1 MGYRVIYIEKCE
13 YLRLYLDNL
22 KVEIKNDTLLIP
34 VSDIQILVIDNYQ
47 SNLSVPLI
55 NKLTD
60 NNVCTI
66 ICGVDH
72 LPKSYILPMN
82 GHFSSSGNI
91 SKQICWDS
99 KRKDDLHAMIVK
111 MKILNQ
117 IEILK
122 VNNKDFEVEK
132 KLYEFVDSVVSG
144 DKTNREGLAA
154 KMYFREL
161 FGHDFIRFEEDVI
174 NAGLNYGYAIF
185 RSLITSIIVAKGY
198 IANIGIFHKGKQ
210 NMFNLSDDIIEVFR
224 PIVDHYVYNNMMDDI
239 IFKQS
244 HREAL
249 IQLTNKKI
257 MIDGRKQ
264 TIANAIS
271 FYLDS
276 IFNYLDGE
284 ADSILYPLPVIYD
297 FMRLILFFDLP
308 VVSKED
314 RRIYATFRKYL
325 IKNGYIMMQYS
336 VYCKIFANREAAV
349 KHVNIL
355 QRNVPQKGQIRI
367 LLVTE
372 KQYAKI
378 EIIVGGKSN
387 QEQVVNSDAF
397 IKL

>member
-13 YLRLYLDNL
+13 YLRFYLDNL
-22 KVEIKNDTLLIP
+22 KVEVKKDTLLIP

-82 GHFSSSGNI
+82 GHFSSSGNLARQI
-91 SKQICWDS
+91 NWKQE
-99 KRKDDLHAMIVK
+99 RKDVMHARIVQ

-122 VNNKDFEVEK
+122 TNNKSFEVEK
-132 KLYEFVDSVVSG
+132 KLYEFVDSVEMG
-144 DKTNREGLAA
+144 DCTNREGLAA

-161 FGHDFIRFEEDVI
+161 FGHDFIRFEEDVV

-198 IANIGIFHKGKQ
+198 IANLGIFHKGKQ

-224 PIVDHYVYNNMMDDI
+224 PIVDNYVFNNMMDEI
-239 IFKQS
+239 IFKQE

-257 MIDGRKQ
+257 SIDGRKQ
-264 TIANAIS
+264 TVANAIS

-276 IFNYLDGE
+276 IFNYLNE
-284 ADSILYPLPVIYD
+284 ETDSQEVLFPLPITYD
-297 FMRLILFFDLP
+297 L
-308 VVSKED
+308 
-314 RRIYATFRKYL
+314 
-325 IKNGYIMMQYS
+325 
-336 VYCKIFANREAAV
+336 
-349 KHVNIL
+349 
-355 QRNVPQKGQIRI
+355 
-367 LLVTE
+367 
-372 KQYAKI
+372 
-378 EIIVGGKSN
+378 
-387 QEQVVNSDAF
+387 
-397 IKL
+397 

>member
-174 NAGLNYGYAIF
+174 NAGLNYGYAIL
-185 RSLITSIIVAKGY
+185 RAIVARGLVTSGMLPTL
-198 IANIGIFHKGKQ
+198 GIHHH
-210 NMFNLSDDIIEVFR
+210 NRYNAYCLADDIMEPYRPYVDELVFGLIRTKGISPEILTKEWKASLLSIPTLEV
-224 PIVDHYVYNNMMDDI
+224 
-239 IFKQS
+239 
-244 HREAL
+244 
-249 IQLTNKKI
+249 KI
-257 MIDGRKQ
+257 GGKRSPLMIAVAQ
-264 TIANAIS
+264 TTAS
-271 FYLDS
+271 LYKCFS
-276 IFNYLDGE
+276 GE
-284 ADSILYPLPVIYD
+284 Q
-297 FMRLILFFDLP
+297 
-308 VVSKED
+308 
-314 RRIYATFRKYL
+314 RRI
-325 IKNGYIMMQYS
+325 
-336 VYCKIFANREAAV
+336 VYPER
-349 KHVNIL
+349 
-355 QRNVPQKGQIRI
+355 
-367 LLVTE
+367 
-372 KQYAKI
+372 
-378 EIIVGGKSN
+378 
-387 QEQVVNSDAF
+387 
-397 IKL
+397 